1 MAGMRY
7 LGPARNVTE
16 GRRIVATLDA
26 WRRAAPRPRAIAL
39 AWAAVVTAALV
50 MVALH
55 TWVTDDVF
63 ITYRYCDN
71 VLAGHG
77 PVYNPGERS
86 EGYTHFLWFI
96 LLTIGRALHV
106 DPVPLGRYL
115 PMPFFAIS
123 LVLLGRISGRL
134 FPGRGGWFGLP
145 VALVGWAV
153 HEDARLFASGG
164 LETAAFIAALLA
176 GVDALA
182 SHHPRRGAW
191 SGWAF
196 SLAVL
201 LRPEGLL
208 YAAMGAAYWAWTDRR
223 ALRQYALTGVLLC
236 APLFVFRM
244 LYYGYPLPNPY
255 YAKSGSLSY
264 WSQGWLYTRT
274 YFGSYFVLLGASLGA
289 IPIRRAWS
297 APDPDARAA
306 ARLLTTLAAAAAAT
320 IFLVARGGG
329 DFMFARFFLPTT
341 PFLLLLLEAA
351 VHSLPRPA
359 LRAAGTAVCAGLIVL
374 GVVRKHALFGNKK
387 NVAGIV
393 DEPQF
398 YPEFRMREIRELAA
412 NLGPCLQG
420 THATILVGG
429 GQAALAYFTQYPT
442 AVERFGLTDET
453 IAHQPIRLRGRPGHE
468 KFATAE
474 YLYQR
479 GVNLRFHFSP
489 VRNVPQYSLL
499 EVAGVAGDIVV
510 YDRAF
515 MEHLKTCRG
524 ARFLDFP
531 RWLADIYIPQV
542 PAQRPDRLLGD
553 WNQFQHFYFLHNP
566 DPEGLHDRLRAAL
579 TARGLV
585 NLPDTAAPVLI
596 QDPGLLQR

>member
-1 MAGMRY
+1 MFE
-7 LGPARNVTE
+7 P
-16 GRRIVATLDA
+16 DA
-26 WRRAAPRPRAIAL
+26 WRHATPRARAL
-39 AWAAVVTAALV
+39 ALGWGAVAAAALV
-50 MVALH
+50 MAARRA
-55 TWVTDDVF
+55 WITDDVF

-71 VLAGHG
+71 VLAGLG
-77 PVYNPGERS
+77 PVYNAGERS

-106 DPVPLGRYL
+106 DPVVLGRVL
-115 PMPFFAIS
+115 PLPFYGLS
-123 LVLLGRISGRL
+123 LVLLARISGRL

-145 VALVGWAV
+145 VALAAWAV

-164 LETAAFIAALLA
+164 LETAAFVAALLA

-182 SHHPRRGAW
+182 SRGPRRGAW
-191 SGWAF
+191 AGWAF
-196 SLAVL
+196 SMGVL

-208 YAAMGAAYWAWTDRR
+208 YAAMGGVFLAVADRR
-223 ALRQYALTGVLLC
+223 ALREYAIVGLLLC
-236 APLFVFRM
+236 VPLFVFRM
-244 LYYGYPLPNPY
+244 LYYGYPLPNPF
-255 YAKSGSLSY
+255 YAKSGSLAY

-274 YFGSYFVLLGASLGA
+274 YFGSYFVLLGAGLAA
-289 IPIRRAWS
+289 IPIVRQWRAPEAEARRT
-297 APDPDARAA
+297 
-306 ARLLTTLAAAAAAT
+306 ARLLLVLGAAAALT
-320 IFLVARGGG
+320 ILLVARGGG

-359 LRAAGTAVCAGLIVL
+359 WRALAVAACVALIVT
-374 GVVRKHALFGNKK
+374 GIVRKHALFGGKK

-398 YPEFRMREIRELAA
+398 YPGFRLREIREVAA
-412 NLGPCLQG
+412 NLAPCLQG
-420 THATILVGG
+420 TNATVLVGG
-429 GQAALAYFTQYPT
+429 GQAALAYFARFPV

-479 GVNLRFHFSP
+479 GVNLRFLFSP
-489 VRNVPQYSLL
+489 ARNVPAYSLM

-510 YDRAF
+510 YDRAL

-531 RWLADIYIPQV
+531 RWLAEVYIPQI
-542 PAQRPDRLLGD
+542 PAQRPDRLVAD
-553 WNQFQHFYFLHNP
+553 WNQFQNFYFLHNP
-566 DPEGLHDRLRAAL
+566 DPERLRDRLRAAL
-579 TARGLV
+579 AARGLV
-585 NLPDTAAPVLI
+585 NLADNPPPVLI